1 MSNPRSVRSKG
12 VTTSDPPPTDTTYPI
27 PLLELGPRRD
37 SGVGVNDV
45 D

>member
-12 VTTSDPPPTDTTYPI
+12 VTTSDPPPTDTTLI